1 MLRWTTAMLL
11 TIAAVGGASAADQ
24 IATPHPKRHVSAKSP
39 SAKLPAGLPR
49 PLYDDRTTLVEVAP
63 APAGRDDSDAL
74 ISAPSAPL
82 LPGSSAL
89 PGNYGRAFDYSYQGA
104 YYGGPYESYFFRL
117 PYACGIYGY
126 C

>member
-1 MLRWTTAMLL
+1 MLRWTIAVLL
-11 TIAAVGGASAADQ
+11 TIAAGGAASAADQ
-24 IATPHPKRHVSAKSP
+24 IANPRPKRHVSAK
-39 SAKLPAGLPR
+39 LPASVPR
-49 PLYDDRTTLVEVAP
+49 PRDDDRSALIERATPP
-63 APAGRDDSDAL
+63 AVQDDSDAL
-74 ISAPSAPL
+74 ISAPRTPL
-82 LPGSSAL
+82 LPGSQTL